1 MSPSAIRVA
10 KELVPYTA
18 PGVLWCD
25 RVRVVVDGA
34 RSTPPVPP
42 DTIPIRNR
50 TAMVRSLYRRFGID
64 PTKTRPSSE
73 ALLRRARRG
82 QPWPAINSLVDV
94 CNACSLA
101 AQLPFGLYDADRIA
115 GDIVL
120 RRGLPDEE
128 YEGIRKAM
136 VHLAGRPAL
145 FDNVGPF
152 GNPTS
157 DSARTMVTTETVRA
171 LVVVFAPLEIGRD
184 AITDALTQT
193 AACVRETTG
202 GVEQARQVLSGSGVA
217 AREGRA

>member
-1 MSPSAIRVA
+1 
-10 KELVPYTA
+10 
-18 PGVLWCD
+18 
-25 RVRVVVDGA
+25 
-34 RSTPPVPP
+34 
-42 DTIPIRNR
+42 
-50 TAMVRSLYRRFGID
+50 
-64 PTKTRPSSE
+64 
-73 ALLRRARRG
+73 
-82 QPWPAINSLVDV
+82 
-94 CNACSLA
+94 
-101 AQLPFGLYDADRIA
+101 
-115 GDIVL
+115 
-120 RRGLPDEE
+120 
-128 YEGIRKAM
+128 M

>member
-1 MSPSAIRVA
+1 MSAPAICVA
-10 KELVPYTA
+10 DELVPYTA
-18 PGVLWCD
+18 LGVLWFD
-25 RVRVVVDGA
+25 RVRVVADRA

-42 DTIPIRNR
+42 DTTAIRNR

-73 ALLRRARRG
+73 ALLRRVRRG

-120 RRGLPDEE
+120 RRGRPGEE
-128 YEGIRKAM
+128 YEGIRKAT

-145 FDNVGPF
+145 FDDVGPF

-184 AITDALTQT
+184 AIIDVLTQT
-193 AACVRETTG
+193 AASVGKVTG
-202 GVEQARQVLSGSGVA
+202 GVERARQVLSGSGVA